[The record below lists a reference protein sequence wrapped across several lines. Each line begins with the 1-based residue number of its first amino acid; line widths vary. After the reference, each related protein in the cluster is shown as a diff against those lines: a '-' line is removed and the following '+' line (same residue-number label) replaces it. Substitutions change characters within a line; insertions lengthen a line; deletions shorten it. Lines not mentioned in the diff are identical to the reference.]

1 MERDDHDRSRARDR
15 QERLVRV
22 RRRRL
27 ALAAAIIVPLLLIVA
42 FRAAFAHD
50 AATPRPTTAASPTA
64 TLSTTTAP
72 SPAPSSASPEA
83 EAFVPAYDRNFK
95 ADLVDRLETPPE
107 LIVFGG
113 SRAQRFEP
121 SYVRRLTG
129 LSAFNF
135 ALHNGKVEDAYAVS
149 SYLFSKEPDLKLR
162 CFFAVQVGNFGDAPL
177 HPGLLWDPRFSR
189 WFPAEFVQEQ
199 REIVGKPKQ
208 GGMSGDTRYSERG
221 CLLHNSYDER
231 VARGVSLEAVLDV
244 YIERILPRVSA
255 PGATQTRSRR
265 YFRKLL
271 KLYNDHG
278 VTPAIVVMPY
288 HPVPLEAFRAV
299 GWQAKNDR
307 LLRFLRGLEDTYDL
321 RVLDYTEITSFGGR
335 PEYFY
340 DGSHVTKENARLILE
355 QAVRDAPECF

>member
-1 MERDDHDRSRARDR
+1 MERDDRDRSRARDR
-15 QERLVRV
+15 QERRVRV

-42 FRAAFAHD
+42 FRAAFARD
-50 AATPRPTTAASPTA
+50 AASPRATATASPTA
-64 TLSTTTAP
+64 ALSATTTP
-72 SPAPSSASPEA
+72 SSAPSSAAPEE

-107 LIVFGG
+107 LVVFGG

-121 SYVRRLTG
+121 SYIRRLTG

-149 SYLFSKEPDLKLR
+149 SYLFSEEPDLELR

-177 HPGLLWDPRFSR
+177 HPGLLWDPRLSR
-189 WFPAEFVQEQ
+189 WFPEELLQEQ
-199 REIVGKPKQ
+199 REIVGKPKR
-208 GGMSGDTRYSERG
+208 GGMSSDSRYSDRG

-231 VARGVSLEAVLDV
+231 VARGVSLDAILNV
-244 YIERILPRVSA
+244 YIERILPKASA
-255 PGATQTRSRR
+255 PGASQTRSRR
-265 YFRKLL
+265 YFKKLL

-288 HPVPLEAFRAV
+288 HPVPLAAFRAA

-307 LLRFLRGLEDTYDL
+307 LLTYLRGLQDTYDL
-321 RVLDYTEITSFGGR
+321 RVLDYTEIESFGGR

-340 DGSHVTKENARLILE
+340 DGSHVTRENARLILE
-355 QAVRDAPECF
+355 QAFRDAPECF